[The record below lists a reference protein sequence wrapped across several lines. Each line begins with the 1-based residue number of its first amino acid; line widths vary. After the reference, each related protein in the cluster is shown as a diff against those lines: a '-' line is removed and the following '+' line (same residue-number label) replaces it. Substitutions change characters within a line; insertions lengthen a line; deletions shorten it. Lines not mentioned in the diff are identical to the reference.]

1 MKISGMEN
9 FPIYKNQR
17 GKRWKLITYSNPN
30 AGAENCKC
38 MYQVKQSLWESL
50 LKARKLNDNLFF
62 FSLSLSK
69 DKTQKS
75 HLDKYIMED
84 HLHETCLQIS
94 TTPLWKFTETML
106 FTPCKVT
113 DILKISVLEIIPFFF
128 FLALLVLFLAMKIE
142 LYPTQWIS
150 SEQTYIYS
158 VLWSYETLVRNDIL
172 NTCGQYILINHM
184 RVEGGEVIRV
194 KCKMESIWNTNAWEE
209 EISLDFSTPDTYIC
223 TYIDKKEIIMII
235 KESWRKKKKNRR
247 LHQYQ
252 K

>member
-128 FLALLVLFLAMKIE
+128 F
-142 LYPTQWIS
+142 S
-150 SEQTYIYS
+150 SSRSFSSNENWTVSNTMDILWTNSYIYS

-235 KESWRKKKKNRR
+235 KESWRKKKNNRR

>member
-128 FLALLVLFLAMKIE
+128 F
-142 LYPTQWIS
+142 S
-150 SEQTYIYS
+150 SSRSFSSNENWTVS
-158 VLWSYETLVRNDIL
+158 NTMDIL
-172 NTCGQYILINHM
+172 WTNIHIFCVMELWNLSSQWYFEHMWPVYSNKSHESGGWGGNSGQM
-184 RVEGGEVIRV
+184 
-194 KCKMESIWNTNAWEE
+194 
-209 EISLDFSTPDTYIC
+209 
-223 TYIDKKEIIMII
+223 
-235 KESWRKKKKNRR
+235 
-247 LHQYQ
+247 
-252 K
+252 